1 MDAAE
6 KGHLAVVRALLIAG
20 SRADLID
27 CEGKTALLLATQ
39 HGHQSVTTR
48 PSWQRPNPASV
59 PPQRAP
65 CGSGQLGTPRARP
78 GPWAPRHRLGGSSE
92 PPPKSPIPP
101 PPLIVRLASYQLLV
115 RYFDANPKLQGMDDE
130 ADTCRE
136 IVSTV

>member
-1 MDAAE
+1 MEAE
-6 KGHLAVVRALLIAG
+6 HIA
-20 SRADLID
+20 SDWRRSTVKVNINA
-27 CEGKTALLLATQ
+27 
-39 HGHQSVTTR
+39 
-48 PSWQRPNPASV
+48 SWQCPSSAPA
-59 PPQRAP
+59 PPKGAP
-65 CGSGQLGTPRARP
+65 GGPGQLGTPRARP
-78 GPWAPRHRLGGSSE
+78 SPRAPRHRLGGSSE